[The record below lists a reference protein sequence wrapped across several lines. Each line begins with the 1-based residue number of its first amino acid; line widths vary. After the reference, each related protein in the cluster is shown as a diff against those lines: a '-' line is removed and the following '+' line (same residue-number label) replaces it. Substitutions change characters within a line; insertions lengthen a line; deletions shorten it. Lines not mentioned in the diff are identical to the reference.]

1 MAFVKRTNRNNSL
14 GISSGI
20 NFKRYEYGD
29 F

>member
-1 MAFVKRTNRNNSL
+1 MAFVKRTNRNSSL
-14 GISSGI
+14 VISSDI